1 MQPYIIIFNLYIY
14 IFNDE
19 EEEEKTNISSMV
31 VEGVFTTEKMEKR
44 NLILDFSSTD
54 FFKIFDSAC
63 ILQI

>member
-1 MQPYIIIFNLYIY
+1 MAIIFNLYIY
-14 IFNDE
+14 IFN

-31 VEGVFTTEKMEKR
+31 VEGVITTEKMEKR